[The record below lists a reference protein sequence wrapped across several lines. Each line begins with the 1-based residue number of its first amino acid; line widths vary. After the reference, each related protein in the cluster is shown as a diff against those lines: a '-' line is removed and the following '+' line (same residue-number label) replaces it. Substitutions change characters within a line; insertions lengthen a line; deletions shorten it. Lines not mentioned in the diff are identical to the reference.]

1 MTPDAITLPRCGG
14 RRNQQGFWVAC
25 SWKARRR
32 TRVEPKEA
40 DVRKLIVQEWMTLD
54 GVVQAPGMKDEDR
67 SGGFEHG
74 GWSLPYFEDASMKW
88 VVDNLNEAGGF
99 VLGRRTYELFAG
111 HWPNA
116 SEEEQPMAQP
126 LNSKPKFVATKTLTE
141 PLDWENST
149 VLHGDVAKAVAA
161 LKEEDGGDLLIIGSA
176 GLVKTLV
183 DHDLVDEYRMMI
195 DPLVVGGGKRLFPED
210 GALNELKLLGSEA
223 TETGAILAT
232 YAATKA

>member
-1 MTPDAITLPRCGG
+1 M
-14 RRNQQGFWVAC
+14 
-25 SWKARRR
+25 
-32 TRVEPKEA
+32 
-40 DVRKLIVQEWMTLD
+40 RKLIVQEWMTLD

-74 GWSLPYFEDASMKW
+74 GWSLPYFEDASLKW

-161 LKEEDGGDLLIIGSA
+161 LKEEDGGDLLVIGSA
-176 GLVKTLV
+176 ELVKTLL

-210 GALNELKLLGSEA
+210 GALNELKLLDSEA

>member
-1 MTPDAITLPRCGG
+1 VWREHESQQVSVSLGKWRAHERESTS
-14 RRNQQGFWVAC
+14 RR
-25 SWKARRR
+25 AR
-32 TRVEPKEA
+32 VKPEVA
-40 DVRKLIVQEWMTLD
+40 DVRKLIVQAWMTLD
-54 GVVQAPGMKDEDR
+54 GVMQAPGMKNEDT

-74 GWSLPYFEDASMKW
+74 GWSLPYFEDTSMKW

-99 VLGRRTYELFAG
+99 VLGRSTYELFAG
-111 HWPNA
+111 HWPDA

-149 VLHGDVAKAVAA
+149 VLHGDVAKAVAT
-161 LKEEDGGDLLIIGSA
+161 LKEEDGSDLLVIGSA
-176 GLVKTLV
+176 ELVKTLV
-183 DHDLVDEYRMMI
+183 GHDLVDEYRLMI

-210 GALNELKLLGSEA
+210 GALSELKLLDSKT

-232 YAATKA
+232 YAATKT

>member
-1 MTPDAITLPRCGG
+1 M
-14 RRNQQGFWVAC
+14 
-25 SWKARRR
+25 
-32 TRVEPKEA
+32 
-40 DVRKLIVQEWMTLD
+40 RKLIVQEWMTLD
-54 GVVQAPGMKDEDR
+54 GVVQAPGMKDEDT

-74 GWSLPYFEDASMKW
+74 GWSLPYFEDTSMKW

-111 HWPNA
+111 HWPTA
-116 SEEEQPMAQP
+116 SEEEQLMAQP
-126 LNSKPKFVATKTLTE
+126 LNSKPKFVATKTLTA

-161 LKEEDGGDLLIIGSA
+161 LKEEDGGDLLVIGSA
-176 GLVKTLV
+176 ELVNTLV
-183 DHDLVDEYRMMI
+183 DHDLVDEYRVMI

-210 GALNELKLLGSEA
+210 GALSELKLLDSKA